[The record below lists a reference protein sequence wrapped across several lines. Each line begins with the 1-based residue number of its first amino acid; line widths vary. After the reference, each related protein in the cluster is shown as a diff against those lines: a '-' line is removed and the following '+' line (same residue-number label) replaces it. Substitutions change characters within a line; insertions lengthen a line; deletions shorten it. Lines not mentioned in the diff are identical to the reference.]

1 MVKLKNVAFPWLVIC
16 LVAVQFGPRE
26 VRAQATPRVA
36 SSVQQ
41 FVEKQELAGAV
52 MLVADKEKILTVE
65 AVGFEDVAEKKLM
78 RADSVFWIASQSKP
92 ITAAALMVLVDEGK
106 VALDDPVEKYLPEFK
121 GLMYV
126 AEMDDGHK
134 LLRKPTHPP
143 TIRNVLSHTSGMVF
157 KSALEAPTLDTLPLS
172 VQVKGYTMVPL
183 EYEPGMGYKYSNAG
197 INTAA
202 RIIEVVA
209 KMPFE
214 KFLDER
220 LFHPLGMKDTTF
232 WPTAEQAARIAKSY
246 QTGPE
251 NKGLVETT
259 VNQLQYPLTDRGA
272 RFPVPGGGLF
282 STAHDLARFYQML
295 LNGGQLDGK
304 RCLTE
309 AAVKELTTRQT
320 PASVKESYGL
330 GFSVSPTSFGH
341 GGAYS
346 TGSIAETDKGLI
358 MIWLVQHASFPG
370 EGGKAQEAF
379 RKAARE
385 IFAPVKK

>member
-1 MVKLKNVAFPWLVIC
+1 MYRFRNRVFPWLVIC
-16 LVAVQFGPRE
+16 LAAVQFGSGE
-26 VRAQATPRVA
+26 VWAQAIPRVA
-36 SSVQQ
+36 GSVQP

-52 MLVADKEKILTVE
+52 MLVADKENILAIE
-65 AVGFEDVAEKKLM
+65 AVGFEDVAAKKKMCAETL
-78 RADSVFWIASQSKP
+78 FWIASQSKP

-143 TIRNVLSHTSGMVF
+143 TLRNLLSHTSGLFF
-157 KSALEAPTLDTLPLS
+157 KSALEVPTLDTLPLS
-172 VQVKGYTMVPL
+172 VQVRGYAMAPL
-183 EYEPGMGYKYSNAG
+183 EYEPGTSYKYSNAG

-202 RIIEVVA
+202 RVIEVVT
-209 KMPFE
+209 KMSFE
-214 KFLDER
+214 KFLAER
-220 LFHPLGMKDTTF
+220 LFQPLGMKDTTF
-232 WPTAEQAARIAKSY
+232 WPTVEQAARIAKSY

-346 TGSIAETDKGLI
+346 TGSTAETDKGLI

-370 EGGKAQEAF
+370 EGGKAQDAF

-385 IFAPVKK
+385 KFAPAKK